1 MVCNSLI
8 DRQRAS
14 LDPLNT
20 RSRRC
25 TASLRF
31 RRRNQLAPR
40 LVITFSHLPL
50 HAGMWDNFATNR
62 LQERMNR
69 ARKFLILISLL
80 SAVLLSGCSGS
91 DAPAHGSTTS
101 GEVARPKSSSTVPVV
116 VSQTRRTTVPIELTA
131 IGTGKAYQ
139 TVSVE
144 SQVAGI
150 VKEVHYRQGQFVR
163 KGDLLVTL
171 DKDPFRAALAQA
183 EAALARDKAQAQL
196 SKSDLQRS
204 QSLYKEGIVSPQ
216 QYDTSQTTFA
226 ASQAVV
232 RADEAAVQTAKIQLS
247 YCSIYATISGVTGAQ
262 LVSPGATVKAND
274 VPTLVVIN
282 QVDPIYVNFSVP
294 QQYLEPIKDSMAR
307 ARLRVQATP
316 PGSTTPET
324 GVLTFVNNTVDTN
337 TGTIQLMA
345 TFSNQDHRLWPGQY
359 SNVVLNLGQQHNV
372 LVVPSQSVQMGQQGD
387 YVFVVKPDKTVDVRQ
402 VKVGQTVNNQT
413 EIVQGLTPGE
423 TVVTD
428 GQVRLVPGT
437 KVYFTKSL

>member
-1 MVCNSLI
+1 
-8 DRQRAS
+8 
-14 LDPLNT
+14 
-20 RSRRC
+20 
-25 TASLRF
+25 
-31 RRRNQLAPR
+31 
-40 LVITFSHLPL
+40 
-50 HAGMWDNFATNR
+50 MWDNFASNR
-62 LQERMNR
+62 LQEHMSKVRN
-69 ARKFLILISLL
+69 FLLFTAL
-80 SAVLLSGCSGS
+80 SSALVLGGCSGG
-91 DAPAHGSTTS
+91 DAPAHSSTTS
-101 GEVARPKSSSTVPVV
+101 GEVARPTSSTAVPVV
-116 VSQTRRTTVPIELTA
+116 VYQAERTTVPIELTA
-131 IGTGKAYQ
+131 IGTGRAFQ

-150 VKEVHYRQGQFVR
+150 VNEVHYRQGQFVR
-163 KGDLLVTL
+163 KGDLLITL

-183 EAALARDKAQAQL
+183 EAALARDKAQDQL
-196 SKSDLQRS
+196 SQSELQRS
-204 QSLYKEGIVSPQ
+204 QRLFKEGIVSPQ
-216 QYDTSQTTFA
+216 QFDQSQATFSGA
-226 ASQAVV
+226 QAVV
-232 RADEAAVQTAKIQLS
+232 RADEAAIQTAKIQLS
-247 YCSIYATISGVTGAQ
+247 YCSIYAPISGVTGEQ

-282 QVDPIYVNFSVP
+282 QVEPIYVIFSVP

-307 ARLRVQATP
+307 AHLRVQATP
-316 PGSTTPET
+316 PGGTKPET
-324 GVLTFVNNTVDTN
+324 GVLTFVNNTVDTT

-345 TFSNQDHRLWPGQY
+345 TIPNGDHRLWPGQY

-387 YVFVVKPDKTVDVRQ
+387 YVFVVKQDKTVDVRQ